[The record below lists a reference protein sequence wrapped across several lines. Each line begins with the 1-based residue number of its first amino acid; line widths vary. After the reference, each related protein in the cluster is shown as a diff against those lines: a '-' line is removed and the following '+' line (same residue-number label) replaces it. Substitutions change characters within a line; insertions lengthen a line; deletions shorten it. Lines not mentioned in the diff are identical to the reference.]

1 MNKFDKVQGYFEAGL
16 WDLSRVKN
24 AVLKGWITADEYE
37 TITGE
42 PFEEGT
48 E

>member
-42 PFEEGT
+42 PFEEGA